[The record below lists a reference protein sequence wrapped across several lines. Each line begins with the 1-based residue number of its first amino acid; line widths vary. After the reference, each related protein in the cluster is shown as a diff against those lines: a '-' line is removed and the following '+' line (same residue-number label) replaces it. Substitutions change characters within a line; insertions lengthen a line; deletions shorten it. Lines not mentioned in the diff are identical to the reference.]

1 MSKLSLSQAWEETT
15 SVLARDGRLF
25 VAVALALFVLPG
37 LILNVSMP
45 EAHPGE
51 FPPAGPWIAVA
62 VIAALVSLVGQLA
75 VIRLAM
81 APHVAV
87 GEAISHALRRLLPYI
102 VAVLMWLVPILIVG
116 SALYGILEYSTGQPS
131 VAVSLALI
139 ALSLVGMFLAV
150 RLMLSS
156 AVASAE
162 NVGPFEILRRSWELS
177 KGSWWRLFAFLMLFG
192 IGAFVLFLAID
203 SVVGSIVRIA
213 LDTSGPLTVGN
224 LLVAIVSQLVS
235 AVLSVIFFVLL
246 ARIYVQ
252 RSGTDRVQAS
262 VPSSGT

>member
-15 SVLARDGRLF
+15 AVLARDGRLF

-45 EAHPGE
+45 QGQAGE

-62 VIAALVSLVGQLA
+62 VVAALISLVGQLA

-81 APHVAV
+81 EPHVAV

-116 SALYGILEYSTGQPS
+116 SVLYEVLEVSQGQPS
-131 VAVSLALI
+131 VGASVALLAL
-139 ALSLVGMFLAV
+139 SFGGMFLAV

-162 NVGPFEILRRSWELS
+162 NAGPFEILRRSWQLS
-177 KGSWWRLFAFLMLFG
+177 KGNWWRLFSFLVLFG
-192 IGAFVLFLAID
+192 IGAIVLLWAIE
-203 SVVGSIVRIA
+203 SVVGLLVKMA
-213 LDTSGPLTVGN
+213 FDASGPLTVGN

-252 RSGTDRVQAS
+252 RSGTDRVQVS